1 MVIDT
6 KMTSRNTTNK
16 KTPKQL
22 AIDEVFKPDKD
33 GLSEWITREVI
44 QLNKHLDWGKNGL
57 FRHGIPFGDNRY
69 IWEKKGKQ
77 KIIAL
82 KLNGFNNDKIDKS
95 KRPIGKSINKYY
107 KTQNCVVCGSNSD
120 LVVDHKND
128 LYNDTRVLDI
138 KRQNLEDFQCLCNHC
153 NLQKRQ
159 ISKKEK
165 EEQKLYSA
173 KNILTFKILP
183 FDFPWE
189 KKIFDKEDIDCKKD
203 TYWYDPIE
211 FMNKIYL
218 YSSYR
223 IPIND
228 MIKKNVKLIN

>member
-1 MVIDT
+1 
-6 KMTSRNTTNK
+6 MTSRKNHNK

-22 AIDEVFKPDKD
+22 AIDEVFKPDKN
-33 GLSEWITREVI
+33 GISEWIIREVI

-57 FRHGIPFGDNRY
+57 FRHGKPFGDNRY
-69 IWEKKGKQ
+69 NWEKKGKQ

-82 KLNGFNNDKIDKS
+82 KLNGFNDDKINKLN
-95 KRPIGKSINKYY
+95 RPISKTIDKDY
-107 KTQNCVVCGSNSD
+107 KKTNCVVCGSNSD
-120 LVVDHKND
+120 KIVDHKND
-128 LYNDTRVLDI
+128 LYNDTRVLNI
-138 KRQNLEDFQCLCNHC
+138 KTQNKEDFQCLCNHC

-173 KNILTFKILP
+173 KNILSFKILP

-189 KKIFDKEDIDCKKD
+189 KKIFDETYIYCKLD
-203 TYWYDPIE
+203 TYWYDPVE

-218 YSSYR
+218 YSTYR
-223 IPIND
+223 IPINN
-228 MIKKNVKLIN
+228 MIKKNVKFIN